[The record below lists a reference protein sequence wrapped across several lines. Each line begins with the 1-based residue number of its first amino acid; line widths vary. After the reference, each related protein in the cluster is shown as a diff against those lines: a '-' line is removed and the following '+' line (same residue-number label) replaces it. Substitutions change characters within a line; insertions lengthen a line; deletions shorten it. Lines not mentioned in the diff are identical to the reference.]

1 MEKAITKKEV
11 KKLLLLKREV
21 SLNVIKTQNI
31 GIALHM
37 IAWFLT
43 SLFMEPVK
51 QFGQKNFPKLIMTK

>member
-43 SLFMEPVK
+43 SLF
-51 QFGQKNFPKLIMTK
+51 I